1 MLRSGISTALG
12 TIFFIII
19 ASMFLALMF
28 RMYTTFTS
36 TLSEIASQSSE
47 QLAEGQPNISLK
59 YAGLVD
65 TTTSIRVIVGDT
77 TQSGPGLT
85 VSCLNLSAR
94 SIPGGV
100 VFPFP
105 RNACVALVNVSAA
118 PGVFGSM
125 GNFSL
130 SSQGPCFVELFERV
144 GGSWRMTERFFLN
157 SSSVEVSF
165 KNTTLVFAYDYNSTR
180 SFSLTFSNVRGY
192 SLQLLQQAQVVVS
205 NTGYLPLEVYAVYV
219 NGPTGPIPVVQ
230 QHVVIPPGGVQVF
243 QLSSGLVPGY
253 EYEVRVVSKLRTY
266 IARIRVGG

>member
-1 MLRSGISTALG
+1 
-12 TIFFIII
+12 
-19 ASMFLALMF
+19 
-28 RMYTTFTS
+28 
-36 TLSEIASQSSE
+36 
-47 QLAEGQPNISLK
+47 
-59 YAGLVD
+59 
-65 TTTSIRVIVGDT
+65 
-77 TQSGPGLT
+77 
-85 VSCLNLSAR
+85 
-94 SIPGGV
+94 
-100 VFPFP
+100 
-105 RNACVALVNVSAA
+105 
-118 PGVFGSM
+118 
-125 GNFSL
+125 
-130 SSQGPCFVELFERV
+130 
-144 GGSWRMTERFFLN
+144 MTERFFLN